1 MEKVKFNIKVFDNF
15 IEITPIDGVKDN
27 SVYEIRFK
35 DLKEENGHKTLDA
48 ETVRFCT
55 KMTPAY
61 TSLES
66 VKALV
71 ENCSIPEET
80 ILYHIREA
88 SKYADYIKK
97 CKASYG
103 KPVVNIDPDIE
114 KFQKEQFAKYKAA
127 YECILRF
134 YMDKA
139 AEFGLKGAL
148 GDISFDTN
156 INLPDISKLLE
167 TLKKEVDEWELALQ
181 GHTNIRAGI
190 RTGVKASTSSSY
202 NASTKASAPPEFSRR
217 SYT

>member
-1 MEKVKFNIKVFDNF
+1 MERVKFHVKVFDNF
-15 IEITPIDGVKDN
+15 LEIIPCDGVKDN
-27 SVYEIRFK
+27 SVYEIRLK
-35 DLKEENGHKTLDA
+35 DIKEESGYKKLDA

-55 KMTPAY
+55 RMTPAY

-71 ENCSIPEET
+71 ENCNIPEET

-88 SKYADYIKK
+88 SKYADYVKK
-97 CKASYG
+97 CKGTY
-103 KPVVNIDPDIE
+103 DRPDSDVD

-139 AEFGLKGAL
+139 AEFGLKGSL

-156 INLPDISKLLE
+156 TSLPDISKLLE
-167 TLKKEVDEWELALQ
+167 TLKKEVDQWELALQ

-190 RTGVKASTSSSY
+190 RTGVKSSTSKSYKASS
-202 NASTKASAPPEFSRR
+202 SASAPPEYSRR

>member
-1 MEKVKFNIKVFDNF
+1 MERLNYSIKVFDNY
-15 IEITPIDGVKDN
+15 IELIPEGGVKDN
-27 SVYEIRFK
+27 SIYEIR
-35 DLKEENGHKTLDA
+35 LKGLKQENGHKTLDS
-48 ETVRFCT
+48 ETVKFCT

-61 TSLES
+61 TSLEA

-71 ENCSIPEET
+71 ENCEIPEQT

-97 CKASYG
+97 CKAAYG
-103 KPVVNIDPDIE
+103 RPVVILDQDIE
-114 KFQKEQFAKYKAA
+114 IFQKEQFAKYKAA
-127 YECILRF
+127 YECVLRF

-156 INLPDISKLLE
+156 TKLPDISKLLE

-181 GHTNIRAGI
+181 GHTNIRASM
-190 RTGVKASTSSSY
+190 RTGVKASTGSSY
-202 NASTKASAPPEFSRR
+202 DKSTKASSPPEFSRR